1 MQTSSCVLL
10 VALAIGCRV
19 PAQVDGP
26 VLRVEGAGAAFA
38 GLLAECTRGLQA
50 VVVHDAEG
58 RAHALLGCL
67 RLGQLGAAR
76 RLLADEATGGD
87 RSAAC
92 WAVISHHWY
101 LRATRDVTTITSHLA
116 WLQEGLAATAREP
129 GPSATFAQAALLPH
143 ALFCLGSMLQSCG
156 HEQAGAGC
164 TRRAVEA
171 WLELERR
178 TWQPGRGHYRAR
190 PTHGDIRLPEPPE
203 PSVLAPAAAGML
215 IASGDRL
222 PRHLRAS
229 LSFLLTQPPTGI
241 HDAAWVLGGAAQLG
255 DHRQIDTAWNALLAV
270 APARAGDSAGDAG
283 RGLDAMLFAVTGL
296 RLATGAGVD
305 EHGTRWRP
313 HLPPGHRQL
322 ALHGIAADGAR
333 FDLDLRARYG
343 ALHDDE
349 RGQASVLDGASGA
362 RLRVAITLSHATDD
376 APRTIVLQG
385 SGLQYLAR
393 LQVGERLQR
402 SLPIDEP

>member
-1 MQTSSCVLL
+1 M
-10 VALAIGCRV
+10 GCRV

-38 GLLAECTRGLQA
+38 GLLADGTRGLQA
-50 VVVHDAEG
+50 VGVHDAEG

-76 RLLADEATGGD
+76 RLLEEEPTGGD
-87 RSAAC
+87 RWAAC

-101 LRATRDVTTITSHLA
+101 LRATHDVATIAPRLA
-116 WLQEGLAATAREP
+116 RLQGGLAATTQAP
-129 GPSATFAQAALLPH
+129 GPPATFAEAALLPH
-143 ALFCLGSMLQSCG
+143 ALFCLGSMLPSCG
-156 HEQAGAGC
+156 QQQAGAEC

-171 WLELERR
+171 WLELERQ

-190 PTHGDIRLPEPPE
+190 PTHGEIRLPEPPE

-215 IASGDRL
+215 VATGDRL
-222 PRHLRAS
+222 PRHLEAS
-229 LSFLLTQPPTGI
+229 LPVLLAQPPTGI
-241 HDAAWVLGGAAQLG
+241 RDAAWVLGGAVQRG
-255 DHRQIDTAWNALLAV
+255 DRRQIDTAWNALLAV
-270 APARAGDSAGDAG
+270 ATARVGGSAGDAG

-322 ALHGIAADGAR
+322 ALHGIVADGAR
-333 FDLDLRARYG
+333 FDLDIRARCG

-349 RGQASVLDGASGA
+349 HRDASLLDHPTGS
-362 RLRVAITLSHATDD
+362 RLRVAITLTHAGDD

-393 LQVGERLQR
+393 LHVGERLQR